1 MTLLLFAGSQEVSM
15 LGRVDAQ
22 GSLLSTALVHDERL
36 TKNSFYE
43 RLALHGHEIVT
54 DEDFAHL
61 YSRKSGR
68 PSHPPSLMA
77 KALLLATHD
86 KTSDRESARR
96 SRVDLDWRA
105 ALGVDDD
112 FAGIGATTFSLFRA
126 RIVLEE
132 DDQHLFEST
141 LRRAV
146 EAGVL
151 RGKLTAI
158 IDSSPVHG
166 AGAVADTYELVRG
179 FLGKVVVA
187 CGERLSQHARDAASP
202 HIGEKPDIDWQDKA
216 TRQAYL
222 GELVSAT
229 RAVLGEASA
238 IDDADLAEVVA
249 LLSQVIDQ
257 DIEDGEDGVV
267 KIKEGVAPDRVISV
281 ADPEMRHG
289 RKSASRRFNGHK
301 LDVMSDEATELVLG
315 VAVRAG
321 NASDA
326 AGTLPLLEQVQRLE
340 GTNVAVL
347 LGDMAYSDPD
357 LREATEKA
365 GTDLVAKVPPVSNA
379 GRFPKTDFSID
390 TAEGTVTCPAGV
402 VTTDSRPERDARGRP
417 GRRFSFADATCA
429 TCPLRASCVKGETKG
444 RTIFVS
450 RHEDR
455 VAKARVAQR
464 EPETKALLR
473 RRSKVERKIA
483 HLQHLGMRTA
493 RYSGRRKT
501 TLQALLAA
509 TVANFSRL
517 AVLGVFDTT
526 TAIARVA

>member
-1 MTLLLFAGSQEVSM
+1 
-15 LGRVDAQ
+15 
-22 GSLLSTALVHDERL
+22 LSVA
-36 TKNSFYE
+36 
-43 RLALHGHEIVT
+43 
-54 DEDFAHL
+54 
-61 YSRKSGR
+61 
-68 PSHPPSLMA
+68 P
-77 KALLLATHD
+77 LATHD

-112 FAGIGATTFSLFRA
+112 FPGIGATTFSLFRA
-126 RIVLEE
+126 RLVLSE
-132 DDQHLFEST
+132 DDSRLFEKT
-141 LRRAV
+141 LEKAV
-146 EAGVL
+146 RSGVL
-151 RGKLTAI
+151 KGKLTAI

-179 FLGKVVVA
+179 FLGKVVIA
-187 CGERLSQHARDAASP
+187 CGERLSQHAREAASP

-216 TRQAYL
+216 TRHAYL
-222 GELVSAT
+222 GELVAAV

-238 IDDADLAEVVA
+238 IDDADLTEVVA
-249 LLSQVIDQ
+249 LLSQVVDQ
-257 DIEDGEDGVV
+257 DIEDGEDGEP
-267 KIKEGVAPDRVISV
+267 KIRQGVAPDRVISV
-281 ADPEMRHG
+281 SDPEMRHG
-289 RKSASRRFNGHK
+289 RKSASRRFDGHK
-301 LDVMSDEATELVLG
+301 LDVMSDEGTELVLG
-315 VAVRAG
+315 IAVRAG
-321 NASDA
+321 DASDA
-326 AGTLPLLEQVQRLE
+326 AGTLPLLEQAQRLE

-357 LREATEKA
+357 LREATEEA

-390 TAEGTVTCPAGV
+390 TEAGTVTCPAGV
-402 VTTDSRPERDARGRP
+402 VTTNSRPERDTRGRP

-429 TCPLRASCVKGETKG
+429 ACPLRASCVKGETKG

-455 VAKARVAQR
+455 VAKARAAQL

-483 HLQHLGMRTA
+483 HLQQLGMRTA

-509 TVANFSRL
+509 TVANFCRL
-517 AVLGVFDTT
+517 IVLGAFDTPT
-526 TAIARVA
+526 IAQA

>member
-1 MTLLLFAGSQEVSM
+1 
-15 LGRVDAQ
+15 
-22 GSLLSTALVHDERL
+22 
-36 TKNSFYE
+36 
-43 RLALHGHEIVT
+43 
-54 DEDFAHL
+54 
-61 YSRKSGR
+61 
-68 PSHPPSLMA
+68 
-77 KALLLATHD
+77 
-86 KTSDRESARR
+86 
-96 SRVDLDWRA
+96 
-105 ALGVDDD
+105 
-112 FAGIGATTFSLFRA
+112 
-126 RIVLEE
+126 
-132 DDQHLFEST
+132 
-141 LRRAV
+141 
-146 EAGVL
+146 
-151 RGKLTAI
+151 
-158 IDSSPVHG
+158 
-166 AGAVADTYELVRG
+166 
-179 FLGKVVVA
+179 
-187 CGERLSQHARDAASP
+187 
-202 HIGEKPDIDWQDKA
+202 
-216 TRQAYL
+216 
-222 GELVSAT
+222 
-229 RAVLGEASA
+229 
-238 IDDADLAEVVA
+238 
-249 LLSQVIDQ
+249 
-257 DIEDGEDGVV
+257 VV

-340 GTNVAVL
+340 GANVAVL